1 MRFAALI
8 LTVVLIASAS
18 PFAQSVS
25 RRQTTASIQEE
36 LERLP
41 VYGVF
46 DFLSFGVDRGKVTL
60 TGYSYNGGLKSQA
73 ARAVKRIA
81 GVDEVANKIV
91 DLPASSFDDR
101 IRWATFYRIYGD
113 EFLSRY
119 APGGFTAVY
128 DAVYQSRRFPGLQP
142 FGVYPIHIVV
152 RNGHTTLYGTV
163 DSAMDKRLA
172 ELRARE
178 VGGVFS
184 VDNKLVVDED

>member
-8 LTVVLIASAS
+8 IPVVLMASAS

-46 DFLSFGVDRGKVTL
+46 DFLSFGIDRGTVIL

-73 ARAVKRIA
+73 ARAVKRLS

-91 DLPASSFDDR
+91 ELPASSFDDQ

-128 DAVYQSRRFPGLQP
+128 DAIYQARRFPGLQP
-142 FGVYPIHIVV
+142 FGVYPIHIIV

-184 VDNKLVVDED
+184 VDNQLVVDED